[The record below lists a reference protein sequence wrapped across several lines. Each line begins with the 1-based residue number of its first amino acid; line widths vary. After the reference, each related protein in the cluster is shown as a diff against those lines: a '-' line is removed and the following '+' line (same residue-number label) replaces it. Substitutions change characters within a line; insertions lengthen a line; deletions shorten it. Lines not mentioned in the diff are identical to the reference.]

1 MAGPQPAWAART
13 LSFVSDVEIRPS
25 RYGAP
30 AAQALIAA
38 AQTEL
43 TERYGSADENP
54 IESVEFDPPEG
65 AFLLA
70 WLDGVPV
77 ACAGWRTIA
86 HTSDLDL
93 PDDVAELKRMYAVP
107 DVRGSGV
114 AAALLTAIEESAR
127 GQGMRRIILE
137 TGGQQPEAIRFYGR
151 SGYDR
156 IPNYGYYKD
165 EPDCISFGRDL

>member
-1 MAGPQPAWAART
+1 
-13 LSFVSDVEIRPS
+13 VSDVEIRPS

-30 AAQALIAA
+30 AAQALIGA
-38 AQTEL
+38 AQAEL

-54 IESVEFDPPEG
+54 IEAGEFDPPEG
-65 AFLLA
+65 AFLVA
-70 WLDGVPV
+70 WRDGVAV

-86 HTSDLDL
+86 HTPEFGDV
-93 PDDVAELKRMYAVP
+93 PEDVAELKRMYAVP

-114 AAALLTAIEESAR
+114 AGVLLAAVEESAR
-127 GQGMRRIILE
+127 NAGMRRIILE
-137 TGGQQPEAIRFYGR
+137 TGGAQPEAVRFYGR

>member
-1 MAGPQPAWAART
+1 
-13 LSFVSDVEIRPS
+13 VSDVEIRPS

-38 AQTEL
+38 AQAEL

-70 WLDGVPV
+70 WRDGVPV

-86 HTSDLDL
+86 HTPDHLDVAE
-93 PDDVAELKRMYAVP
+93 DVAELKRMYTVP
-107 DVRGSGV
+107 DARGTGV
-114 AAALLTAIEESAR
+114 ASMLLAAVEESAR
-127 GQGMRRIILE
+127 GHGMRRIILE
-137 TGGQQPEAIRFYGR
+137 TGGKQPEAVRFYGR

>member
-1 MAGPQPAWAART
+1 
-13 LSFVSDVEIRPS
+13 VSDVEIRPS

-38 AQTEL
+38 AQAEL
-43 TERYGSADENP
+43 TERYGSADQNP

-70 WLDGVPV
+70 WLNGAAV

-86 HTSDLDL
+86 HIPEHTGL
-93 PDDVAELKRMYAVP
+93 PEDVAELKRMYAVP
-107 DVRGSGV
+107 DVRGTGV
-114 AAALLTAIEESAR
+114 AGVLLAAVEESAR

-137 TGGQQPEAIRFYGR
+137 TGGKQPEAIRLYGR
-151 SGYDR
+151 SGYER

-165 EPDCISFGRDL
+165 EPDCVSFGRDL